1 MIFREVMAA
10 SAGKLIVGGAAVYL
24 SYRLSNAT
32 IDSLAERSKFTH
44 KTIAER
50 VKQRPRLGRL
60 SRSDMIDRASK
71 TEFDVVVVGGEVRVS
86 QIALDCAVAGLNTLI
101 IDSEDFDSS
110 ELTDCDDRTPSGLG
124 TLPLLKS
131 LYTAEGLTP
140 SEKLLALS
148 EATSKFSYLKTAPH
162 LTEVR
167 RTTVLVPDT
176 VKCVLEFLANKMA
189 EVVANKAP
197 QYTVRLS
204 AWSAPCWYQ
213 PSGSLSY
220 RLTDVLTDH
229 RRLNLSLVLTA
240 AHHGAVTLNRVEVRG
255 VERREE
261 ALTLALEDKLTGRLT
276 EVRTK
281 KLLRLRRVPLEEEK
295 ETHCFCVPGGLVAP
309 GQGVSLPQEEIV
321 ISREREGW
329 ARACV
334 GSCGDYREAFDKL
347 RTAVG
352 RVVVVRRGEVSS
364 LPVRSVVEEVWSVE
378 TGDGERSRPSLA
390 PGETLLVGSH
400 GWSPHLA
407 TKIGTRY
414 GLTQAESEELVRR
427 YGDQAGR
434 LAREVSSGQTRLQ
447 AEVAQACHY
456 ELCVTLRDLC
466 KRLGLQREEDINLAG
481 GVMQELLGWSST
493 VRVRQVKE
501 SLAWLQS
508 LEELDGWK
516 RKTEELSEVELED
529 ERFIVSQIERFKKMS
544 GEDGTIS
551 HGELEDYLE
560 GEDSPSVEGSLTED
574 QLERV
579 LRAVDV
585 EQNGRYSQSEFLS
598 LVKRIHVLTP
608 EEVIEGHVNQLKLSN
623 KRSKS

>member
-1 MIFREVMAA
+1 MAA
-10 SAGKLIVGGAAVYL
+10 STGKLIVGGAAVYL
-24 SYRLSNAT
+24 SYRVSNAT
-32 IDSLAERSKFTH
+32 IDSLAERSKFTD

-50 VKQRPRLGRL
+50 VKQRPRLKRL
-60 SRSDMIDRASK
+60 SRSDMMDRASRA
-71 TEFDVVVVGGEVRVS
+71 EFDVVVVGGEVRVS
-86 QIALDCAVAGLNTLI
+86 QTALDCAVSGLNTLI

-124 TLPLLKS
+124 TLPLLKL
-131 LYTAEGLTP
+131 LYTAEGLTT

-162 LTEVR
+162 LSEVR

-176 VKCVLEFLANKMA
+176 LKCVLEFLANKMA
-189 EVVANKAP
+189 EVLANKAP

-204 AWSAPCWYQ
+204 AWSPPCWYR
-213 PSGSLSY
+213 PAGSGSLSY

-261 ALTLALEDKLTGRLT
+261 GLTLALEDKLTGRLT

-281 KLLRLRRVPLEEEK
+281 KLVRLRRVPLEEE
-295 ETHCFCVPGGLVAP
+295 THCFRVPGGLVAP

-364 LPVRSVVEEVWSVE
+364 LPVRTVREEVWSVE
-378 TGDGERSRPSLA
+378 TSDGERSRPSLVQPLGLS

-407 TKIGTRY
+407 TQLEARY
-414 GLTQAESEELVRR
+414 GLTQSESEELVRR

-434 LAREVSSGQTRLQ
+434 LAREVSTGQTRLQ

-466 KRLGLQREEDINLAG
+466 KRLGLQREEDVNLAG

-529 ERFIVSQIERFKKMS
+529 ERFIVSQIERFKRMS
-544 GEDGTIS
+544 GQDGTIS
-551 HGELEDYLE
+551 HGEFEDYLE